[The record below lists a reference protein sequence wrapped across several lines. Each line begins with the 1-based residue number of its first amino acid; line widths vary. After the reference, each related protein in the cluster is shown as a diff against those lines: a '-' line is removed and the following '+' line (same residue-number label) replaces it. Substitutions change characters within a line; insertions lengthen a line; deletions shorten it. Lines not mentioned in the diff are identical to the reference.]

1 MAKLPLGPLYEE
13 LRSSW
18 ATAPLIALSRRGL
31 HRRPPFKEGRRF
43 VIVHLDGLSRP
54 ILEYALDHGYMPRLR
69 SALERGEQVLAKA
82 HAGTPASTPAFQASL
97 FYGKRADIP
106 GYLWYDRARKVD
118 VRMDSPSECLR
129 VEETLHDCGPGL
141 LTNGATYFSILN
153 GGASDP
159 AFSMSRMANG
169 FPWGSLD
176 TKNGWDHLASVVAH
190 AAGLSVSFGKMAAT
204 AVTGTW
210 SSLLWSM
217 QKGRLKHEPRFVLNR
232 MLLNDGG
239 VEITTYFT
247 LLDIAR
253 GVPAVYSVFAGYD
266 ETAHRRGP
274 LSSEALE
281 ELTVADER
289 LSLIRGAI
297 RARPELRYEL
307 YVLADHGQEPTR
319 PIEEVLGGPN
329 LKDWIVSADAD
340 GKVGTGEVMLRA
352 AERLHRE
359 RMSALPFGS
368 HACGSGAIG
377 KGGGAEGKPPVV
389 VADAGDVAH
398 VYVTDSTRTVDLEEF
413 QARWPGQLRATL
425 DCPGSGIVAVRGG
438 RAGYAFHMG
447 RRFDL
452 AEAGSM
458 DGVLPYEGERLRSY
472 LQQMVATPA
481 SGDLIVFGAGAPG
494 GDVAYSW
501 EFGSHGG
508 VGLGD
513 VETFLIH
520 PWFVTLDG
528 PDVMGPLDLHRFMMK
543 RYVRED
549 GDRNPGTPASGG
561 DL

>member
-1 MAKLPLGPLYEE
+1 MQSEPSERLYEE
-13 LRSSW
+13 LGSSW
-18 ATAPLIALSRRGL
+18 ATAPLTAWSRRGL
-31 HRRPPFKEGRRF
+31 HHRPAFASGRRF

-54 ILEYALDHGYMPRLR
+54 ILQHALENGYMPRLAA
-69 SALERGEQVLAKA
+69 ALERGEQVLAKA

-97 FYGKRADIP
+97 FYGKRADVP
-106 GYLWYDRARKVD
+106 GYLWYDRIRKKD
-118 VRMDSPSECLR
+118 VRMDEPSECAR
-129 VEETLHDCGPGL
+129 VEASLSDCGPGL
-141 LTNGATYFSILN
+141 LTNGATYFSIIN

-159 AFSMSRMANG
+159 AFSMSRMARG

-176 TKNGWDHLASVVAH
+176 RKNGWDHLASVVAH
-190 AAGLSVSFGKMAAT
+190 AAGIGVSAGKMAAT
-204 AVTGTW
+204 ALTGTW
-210 SSLLWSM
+210 DSLRWSM

-232 MLLNDGG
+232 MLLGEAG

-253 GVPAVYSVFAGYD
+253 GVPAVYSVYAGYD

-274 LSSEALE
+274 LSHEALC

-289 LSLIRGAI
+289 LSQIRGAI
-297 RARPELRYEL
+297 RARPDLHYEL

-329 LKDWIVSADAD
+329 LRDWILAADRD
-340 GKVGTGEVMLRA
+340 GAVPTEAVMLRA
-352 AERLHRE
+352 ADRLHRE
-359 RMSALPFGS
+359 RMNAIPFG
-368 HACGSGAIG
+368 HHVCGSGAIG
-377 KGGGAEGKPPVV
+377 KGGGEDGKPPIV

-398 VYVTDSTRTVDLEEF
+398 VYVTDTTSSVSLDELE
-413 QARWPGQLRATL
+413 ARWPGQLRATL

-438 RAGYAFHMG
+438 RAGFAFHQG

-452 AEAGSM
+452 AEPGALE
-458 DGVLPYEGERLRSY
+458 GVLAYDGERLRGY
-472 LQQMVATPA
+472 LQQMVATPS
-481 SGDLIVFGAGAPG
+481 SGDLIVFGAGVPG

-520 PWFVTLDG
+520 PWFVNLDG
-528 PDVMGPLDLHRFMMK
+528 PEVMGPLDLHRFMMK
-543 RYVRED
+543 RFVRENGEPPQAD
-549 GDRNPGTPASGG
+549 PG
-561 DL
+561 